1 MFSVIHVVSMPIS
14 FFHNRF
20 NIVAK
25 LLCIVQLG
33 MAAVTLIILFRVYS
47 CLYCLLPHTAS
58 VINIT
63 NTQQQIIRYYLIM
76 FCYFHVIISY
86 LFYNIQIYQIICRN
100 LCAYH
105 EFYYI
110 LYRFYRYIDILFS
123 SESFYIHTCF

>member
-47 CLYCLLPHTAS
+47 CLYCLLPHTAC

-63 NTQQQIIRYYLIM
+63 NTQQQIIHYYLIM
-76 FCYFHVIISY
+76 FCNFHVII
-86 LFYNIQIYQIICRN
+86 F
-100 LCAYH
+100 
-105 EFYYI
+105 I
-110 LYRFYRYIDILFS
+110 LQYPDLPNYMSQSVCIS
-123 SESFYIHTCF
+123 